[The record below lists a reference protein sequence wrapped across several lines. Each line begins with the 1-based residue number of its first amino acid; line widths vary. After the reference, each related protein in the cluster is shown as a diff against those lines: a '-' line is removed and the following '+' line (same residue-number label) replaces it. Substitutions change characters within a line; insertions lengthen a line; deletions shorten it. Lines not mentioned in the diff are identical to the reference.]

1 MRLGMHGA
9 QYRIWQTA
17 GTQIW
22 VEMIILW
29 FVLPPISRL
38 LNIMDQ
44 CFFLT
49 FYKALSNILH

>member
-1 MRLGMHGA
+1 MRLGMHGV

-22 VEMIILW
+22 VEIILLW

-38 LNIMDQ
+38 LNIMDHVSM
-44 CFFLT
+44 C
-49 FYKALSNILH
+49 ADI